1 MADLFLSVLKE
12 TVPTDKEDNVLNE
25 KEDNVPDIKKDSDAR
40 EVDGMTVSF
49 HEISY
54 DVNISNL
61 RKKTTKTILKN
72 VR

>member
-12 TVPTDKEDNVLNE
+12 TVPTDKEDNVFNE
-25 KEDNVPDIKKDSDAR
+25 EDNVPDIKKDSDAR
-40 EVDGMTVSF
+40 EVDGMTLSF